1 MSLRIRL
8 QRAGKS
14 IKRRHH
20 FKIVVIERSRKRD
33 GKFVD
38 SLGYYD
44 PSQNPLLLKIDTQR
58 YQEWIKKGA
67 EPSETVASLFKN
79 YKKKNDKREEK

>member
-1 MSLRIRL
+1 MSLKIRL

-44 PSQNPLLLKIDTQR
+44 PSQNPVLLKVDVDK
-58 YQEWIKKGA
+58 YQDWVKKGA
-67 EPSETVASLFKN
+67 EPSETVASLFRNYQRKN
-79 YKKKNDKREEK
+79 KKEEK